1 MENYNS
7 TRAAFDFLS
16 KDAKRKQD
24 NDMVGGG
31 SSMAGGPGL
40 GNMRYNNKMAPEGLI
55 GQPDDKKKKSIVILS
70 NKQVEKSKRD
80 IVTTV
85 PKKIGVR
92 DLINV
97 MKADARLMHKPLLY

>member
-55 GQPDDKKKKSIVILS
+55 G
-70 NKQVEKSKRD
+70 
-80 IVTTV
+80 
-85 PKKIGVR
+85 
-92 DLINV
+92 
-97 MKADARLMHKPLLY
+97 